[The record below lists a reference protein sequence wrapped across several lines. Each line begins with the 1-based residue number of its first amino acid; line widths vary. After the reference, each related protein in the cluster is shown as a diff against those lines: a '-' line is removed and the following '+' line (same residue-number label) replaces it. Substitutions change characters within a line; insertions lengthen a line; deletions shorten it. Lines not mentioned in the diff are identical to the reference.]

1 MSEEQCRGARD
12 FTRYDSMTTEELEK
26 ILRLDAE
33 APMEQESDTEL
44 ILYVMEV
51 LAKRKNKSNTGKTAQ
66 ESWESFK
73 KHYLPQDA
81 GHRGHTPKAATNG
94 KTPQPWLRR
103 LIACAAAIILVLCI
117 PLTTNAFGWEDV
129 WNLIARWGKETFAFH
144 SIDNVNIGDPDK
156 ISEEGFISLQDALV
170 KSNRDSSL
178 VPTWIPDGYVLESIK
193 KDVTPVQEIYI
204 AYYVNGDKELRM
216 RIQTYIS
223 SDAYNLEIE
232 GDVVE
237 VYEASGVEYY
247 IFDNVDKLRFVW
259 VKDSYECNISGDL
272 SINEAKKMI
281 DSIGKE

>member
-1 MSEEQCRGARD
+1 MSEVQCRGARD
-12 FTRYDSMTTEELEK
+12 FTRYDSMTTEGLEK

-117 PLTTNAFGWEDV
+117 PLSAKAFGWDDV
-129 WNLIARWGKETFAFH
+129 WNVVAMWAKETFSFVSSDDAE
-144 SIDNVNIGDPDK
+144 ICEPAIEDDI
-156 ISEEGFISLQDALV
+156 EYTSLQDLL
-170 KSNRDSSL
+170 KRSNRPFDM
-178 VPTWIPDGYVLESIK
+178 VPTWIPDGYVLVKVE
-193 KDVTPVQEIYI
+193 KDVTPAQEIYRAI
-204 AYYVNGDKELRM
+204 YSDGDNELRI
-216 RIQTYIS
+216 RIQTYVS
-223 SDAYNLEIE
+223 TKLQNMEIE
-232 GDVVE
+232 EGFVE
-237 VYEASGVEYY
+237 VYYSAGIEYY
-247 IFDNVDKLRFVW
+247 IFENVKQYRAVW
-259 VKDSYECNISGDL
+259 ITDSYECVISGDISL
-272 SINEAKKMI
+272 EDVKMMI
-281 DSIGKE
+281 DSIEKG